1 MDIIMQ
7 ILFSFIVF
15 YFFITFISIFLL
27 VIKYWSLMRLF
38 YKLDRKTWEY
48 LCYFDKR
55 GREVF
60 KINIYPISGFLTPRA
75 VKFYFNNKKSEY
87 SDINNKKTLCKRYL
101 LNIVTGIILLL
112 VFIAITIFV
121 GFKFCE

>member
-7 ILFSFIVF
+7 ILFSFIVC
-15 YFFITFISIFLL
+15 YFFVAFAFMFLF
-27 VIKYWSLMRLF
+27 VIKYWSLMKLF

-48 LCYFDKR
+48 LCYFDKK

-60 KINIYPISGFLTPRA
+60 TINIYPVSGFLTPRA
-75 VKFYFNNKKSEY
+75 IKFYFNNKESEF
-87 SDINNKKTLCKRYL
+87 SDINKIKTLCKKYL
-101 LNIVTGIILLL
+101 LNITTSIILLF
-112 VFIAITIFV
+112 VFIGITIFV